1 MVDQT
6 HGITTE
12 TVHRFVLD
20 AGACYLN
27 YGEEDE
33 VLLGATRGGNIFLV
47 EQDVKIMDVD
57 GARGPL
63 KGARRIITIRPRITA
78 NLIEIDTAALL
89 AMLPGS
95 AEADYPSTEAKTHDA
110 ITRIRDIIDGDYLTN
125 VAIVGKVSG
134 ADEDLICIIKE
145 ALSDENM
152 QLSMVDK
159 DEGVIAVTF
168 TGHFTT
174 ADLAT
179 EPWEIRYPV
188 ISEES

>member
-1 MVDQT
+1 M
-6 HGITTE
+6 
-12 TVHRFVLD
+12 
-20 AGACYLN
+20 
-27 YGEEDE
+27 
-33 VLLGATRGGNIFLV
+33 
-47 EQDVKIMDVD
+47 
-57 GARGPL
+57 

-78 NLIEIDTAALL
+78 NLIEIDTAALEKI
-89 AMLPGS
+89 LPGS
-95 AEADYPSTEAKTHDA
+95 ASADYPSTEAKTHDS

-125 VAIVGKVSG
+125 VAIVGNVSG

-152 QLSMVDK
+152 SLGTGDK

-168 TGHFTT
+168 TGHFDPD
-174 ADLAT
+174 DLPT

>member
-1 MVDQT
+1 MSDQT

-95 AEADYPSTEAKTHDA
+95 AEADYPSTEAKTHDS
-110 ITRIRDIIDGDYLTN
+110 IKRIRDIIDGDYLTN

-134 ADEDLICIIKE
+134 ADEDLICIVKE

-152 QLSMVDK
+152 QLAMVDK

-168 TGHFTT
+168 TGHFNP
-174 ADLAT
+174 ADLT
-179 EPWEIRYPV
+179 EEPWEIRYPV